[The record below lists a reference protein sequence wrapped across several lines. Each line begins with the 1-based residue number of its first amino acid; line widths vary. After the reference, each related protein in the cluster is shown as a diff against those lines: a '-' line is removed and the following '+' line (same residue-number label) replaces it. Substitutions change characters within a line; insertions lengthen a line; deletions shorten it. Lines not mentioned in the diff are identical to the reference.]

1 MPRPQFQ
8 NVKRGKTSSSSS
20 AASGGA
26 GGTMKQRGGVDTIEG
41 GIMSLPYQKNGR
53 VYDVMTGEAI
63 TTPALTK
70 QPIIRRRRRNPT
82 EKAAAAAAMAAAAAA
97 AMRERNAAKQTAVSL
112 TVDRNKANNSVEEE
126 DRDNDGRMVE
136 GGGLVTSPFS
146 EEELKTLGSGDDED
160 IPAASEH
167 TLLHY
172 LLLVVFLHFFSF
184 KLFCTMTHTHKINR
198 TCSNGLRIGTA
209 CGSGWVTS

>member
-1 MPRPQFQ
+1 
-8 NVKRGKTSSSSS
+8 
-20 AASGGA
+20 
-26 GGTMKQRGGVDTIEG
+26 
-41 GIMSLPYQKNGR
+41 
-53 VYDVMTGEAI
+53 
-63 TTPALTK
+63 
-70 QPIIRRRRRNPT
+70 
-82 EKAAAAAAMAAAAAA
+82 MAAAAAA

-112 TVDRNKANNSVEEE
+112 TVDKNKANNSVEEE

-172 LLLVVFLHFFSF
+172 LLLDVNFFYFFSP
-184 KLFCTMTHTHKINR
+184 LHTHPPTNKQNVQQWPPHWHCVRQRVGHQLNHLKVPPRLSLILPIHHSDQSCHRR
-198 TCSNGLRIGTA
+198 TLPQLTA
-209 CGSGWVTS
+209 QH